1 MPESAWMVELE
12 EGSKSCPSSVATV
25 APCAV
30 VAPPTAAWRA
40 EGRRG
45 TALARG
51 TKCLGGERQ
60 GTEKASKVGSTAVPP
75 KELPSVVCTTSTW
88 VASASLYNGKGVWDL
103 HRQQMTFGS

>member
-12 EGSKSCPSSVATV
+12 EGSKSCPSLVATV

-60 GTEKASKVGSTAVPP
+60 CTEKASKVESTAVPP
-75 KELPSVVCTTSTW
+75 KELPSPS
-88 VASASLYNGKGVWDL
+88 SADDVWELD
-103 HRQQMTFGS
+103 S